1 MKYDVFVSYR
11 RSSFESANLIAE
23 KMRSKGFSV
32 FFDVETLRS
41 GKFNE
46 QLYDVIDNCNDFI
59 LVLPPNALDKCHNEE
74 DWVRRELIRAMQEI
88 GRAHV

>member
-1 MKYDVFVSYR
+1 MDYDVFISYR

-23 KMRSKGFSV
+23 KLRSMGYRV

-46 QLYDVIDNCNDFI
+46 QLFQVIENCADFI
-59 LVLPPNALDKCHNEE
+59 VVLPPRTDVIMKRIGCEK
-74 DWVRRELIRAMQEI
+74 RSYMQ
-88 GRAHV
+88 